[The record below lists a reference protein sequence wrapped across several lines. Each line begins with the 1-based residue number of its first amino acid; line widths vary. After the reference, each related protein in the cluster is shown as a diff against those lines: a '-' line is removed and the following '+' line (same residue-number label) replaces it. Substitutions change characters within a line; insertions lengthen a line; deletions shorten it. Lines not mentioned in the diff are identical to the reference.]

1 MNSFEM
7 PNIALILPEL
17 FVLFMAC
24 FILLVHLFIPRQWK
38 ILIYVLVQ
46 TTLVVAAGISIY
58 QYQYPTLF
66 TFNGQFVLDNLAIML
81 KLFIYICAFFAFLYA
96 RSFLPKTSIAF
107 GEYYI
112 LGLLSVLGMMVL
124 VSAHSLITLFLGL
137 ELFSLPLYAMI
148 ALQRDNS
155 ACSEAAI
162 KYFVI
167 GSLASGMMLY
177 GFSMLYGFTKSLD
190 IGVISQ
196 IIMQTQSNKELLLA
210 LGLVFVVVGIAFK
223 IGAVPFHMWVPD
235 VYEGAPTPVVL
246 FLGTASKIAA
256 AGLAFR
262 LLGDTLMGLSQHW
275 QNLLIIVAIL
285 SMALG
290 NLAAI
295 VQTNIKRMLAY
306 SSIAHMGY
314 MSLGLLT
321 ATPQGFGAALFYVI
335 TYALMTLAAF
345 GLVLMMNYSG
355 YGDQI
360 DDLRGLNSRNPWL
373 ALMMLFTM
381 FSLAGVPPIVGF
393 MAKVSVLEALIGVH
407 MVWLAA
413 VALLFAIIGAYYY
426 IRVVKVMYFEAP
438 VNPQPIVYSRDMQIA
453 FSINGLILLLL
464 GITPG
469 ALFTLC
475 QAAFHSS
482 FY

>member
-1 MNSFEM
+1 MIEM
-7 PNIALILPEL
+7 PNFLAVMPEL
-17 FVLFMAC
+17 FVLIMAC
-24 FILLVHLFIPRQWK
+24 ITLLTHLFIPKRAK
-38 ILIYVLVQ
+38 IVTYLLVQ
-46 TTLVVAAGISIY
+46 LTLILAAALSIY
-58 QYQYPTLF
+58 LYAYTPII
-66 TFNGQFVLDNLAIML
+66 TFDGNFVVDNLAIVL
-81 KLFIYICAFFAFLYA
+81 KIFICLTSFFAFLYA
-96 RSFLPKTSIAF
+96 RRFLPKTSIAY
-107 GEYYI
+107 GEYYV

-148 ALQRDNS
+148 ALQREVS
-155 ACSEAAI
+155 ICSEAAI

-190 IGVISQ
+190 ISVISQ
-196 IIMQTQSNKELLLA
+196 IVMQTSSTQEMLLVF
-210 LGLVFVVVGIAFK
+210 GLVFVVVGIAFK

-262 LLGDTLMGLSQHW
+262 LLGDTLLGLSEQWHS
-275 QNLLIIVAIL
+275 LLIIVAIL

-314 MSLGLLT
+314 MTLGLLT

-335 TYALMTLAAF
+335 TYALMSLAAF

-360 DDLRGLNSRNPWL
+360 DELRGLNSRNPWL

-413 VALLFAIIGAYYY
+413 IALLFAIIGAYYY

-438 VNPQPIVYSRDMQIA
+438 INRTPIVYSRDMQIA
-453 FSINGLILLLL
+453 LSINGVILLLL
-464 GITPG
+464 GIAPG

-475 QAAFHSS
+475 QAAFNSS